1 MSVGHCG
8 AARWGG
14 GSRELEGQCM
24 GRKVRSTED
33 AFQAVN
39 DAGMHMH
46 NWGNQKLKCGAFLFK
61 AVVCC
66 SWGQVYI
73 LKTKKKPI
81 TA

>member
-46 NWGNQKLKCGAFLFK
+46 N
-61 AVVCC
+61 
-66 SWGQVYI
+66 
-73 LKTKKKPI
+73 
-81 TA
+81 